1 MLLDL
6 APLARTLTAGA
17 LVVALGAGLAA
28 CSAGDVQLN
37 GKVFEALG
45 SLTGA
50 SQPEGDVKVAQ
61 RPGLVAPPPMQNLPQ
76 PGSQAVP
83 DGQMADIVDHDRKK
97 VVDKSALQAKQA
109 EYCKV
114 NYEQAKQRGDNTTAD
129 LAVGPLGSC
138 RPSAMGLIDT
148 INGKSEK

>member
-1 MLLDL
+1 M
-6 APLARTLTAGA
+6 ANSSGTTAKRLTKLS
-17 LVVALGAGLAA
+17 LVLALGSALAA

-37 GKVFEALG
+37 GKVFDAIG

-50 SQPEGDVKVAQ
+50 GTPEGDVKIAS
-61 RPGLVAPPPMQNLPQ
+61 RPGLVVPPSLQKLPE
-76 PGSQAVP
+76 PGTQTVP
-83 DGQMADIVDHDRKK
+83 DGQLADIVDHDRKK

-114 NYEQAKQRGDNTTAD
+114 NYEQAKQRGDSTAD
-129 LAVGPLGSC
+129 LATGPLGPC

-148 INGKSEK
+148 INGDKQK